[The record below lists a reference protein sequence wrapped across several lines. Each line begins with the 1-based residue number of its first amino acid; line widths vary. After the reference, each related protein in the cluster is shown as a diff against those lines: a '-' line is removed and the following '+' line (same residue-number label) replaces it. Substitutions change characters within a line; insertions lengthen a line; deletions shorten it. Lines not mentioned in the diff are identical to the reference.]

1 MADYIKLKDAI
12 TEVIKTNGNQ
22 EITGQ
27 ILQNTLLS
35 IVNVIGEDRTFAGV
49 AELDTNPGNPDKTLF
64 GRQLK
69 RVHIPDSETMYMTV

>member
-35 IVNVIGEDRTFAGV
+35 IVNVIGEDRTLPV
-49 AELDTNPGNPDKTLF
+49 
-64 GRQLK
+64 
-69 RVHIPDSETMYMTV
+69 

>member
-49 AELDTNPGNPDKTLF
+49 AELDTNPGNP
-64 GRQLK
+64 GSK
-69 RVHIPDSETMYMTV
+69 RYLGGNSKGYIYRIRKLCT